1 MTAAAF
7 GFGDLIAGVLFD
19 LAVADKLA
27 LFAALCDAAGDASG
41 IAASTILERV
51 SEREALGSTG
61 FGNGTAIP
69 HARIAGLDRVRC
81 IVARLAVPIDYGSLD
96 GEAVDIAVLLLSPE
110 GAGADH
116 LKALARISRALRST
130 PTLAAL
136 RGAGDADAV
145 LASLGALAHAA

>member
-7 GFGDLIAGVLFD
+7 GFGDLVAGVHFD
-19 LAVADKLA
+19 LAVADKPA
-27 LFAALCDAAGDASG
+27 LFEALCDAAAAVSG
-41 IAASTILERV
+41 IPATTILERV

-81 IVARLAVPIDYGSLD
+81 IVARLAMPIDYGSLD
-96 GEAVDIAVLLLSPE
+96 GEGVDIAVLLLSPE

-116 LKALARISRALRST
+116 LKALARISRALRSA
-130 PTLAAL
+130 PTLAVL
-136 RGAGDADAV
+136 RDAGDAEAL
-145 LASLGALAHAA
+145 LASLGSLAHAA